1 MSSYSDESH
10 HFSASIEQ
18 ASNQDEEYIVDNMS
32 VASTTSKASREF
44 DQGTFS
50 EQSSKRQRNTESA
63 YTGLPYRPQPETPS
77 SFPSSRL
84 AARNMSDGSTF
95 SSSSISSVCTNHGA
109 ENEARAIRVLE
120 IMNDFRT
127 LQQHITAQVTRT
139 EATPTD
145 QAAYYLDGYVI
156 LRQASADAQTILS
169 MSYNPG
175 SLGLDSAGRVPD
187 TEVQK
192 ATLQRY
198 KIH

>member
-1 MSSYSDESH
+1 
-10 HFSASIEQ
+10 
-18 ASNQDEEYIVDNMS
+18 MS
-32 VASTTSKASREF
+32 VASTSKATREF
-44 DQGTFS
+44 YQGTFS

-63 YTGLPYRPQPETPS
+63 YTGLPYRHQPETAQISESPS
-77 SFPSSRL
+77 AFPSSRS

-95 SSSSISSVCTNHGA
+95 SRSSVSSTSTNHEA

-156 LRQASADAQTILS
+156 LRQANADAQTILA
-169 MSYNPG
+169 MNYNPG
-175 SLGLDSAGRVPD
+175 SLGLEGAGRVPD

-198 KIH
+198 DNP